1 MHIKGG
7 IIMRKMIYKKKVGT
21 GTYTVLSVCNNPF
34 ITEVRVMFE
43 GLDSR
48 TEDTGWRGIP
58 NEHVNSF
65 YKKVDSVLE
74 NAC

>member
-1 MHIKGG
+1 
-7 IIMRKMIYKKKVGT
+7 MRKMIYKKKVGT

-34 ITEVRVMFE
+34 ITEVRVIFE

-58 NEHVNSF
+58 NGHVETT
-65 YKKVDSVLE
+65 YKKLDSII
-74 NAC
+74 NAAG

>member
-1 MHIKGG
+1 MI
-7 IIMRKMIYKKKVGT
+7 KMIYKKKVGT

-43 GLDSR
+43 GEDSH
-48 TEDTGWRGIP
+48 TEDTGWLEIP
-58 NEHVNSF
+58 NGHVNSF